1 MSFAPRVSL
10 IIVSRHRPEALKRV
24 AASLRFQSYTN
35 FEVILVS
42 DAPDRNFLAEIPA
55 SENMLHLSFNQANIS
70 AARNLGLAHA
80 QGEIVAFCD
89 DDAVPD
95 PNWLTALVQP
105 FESRNI
111 ASAGGFVRGRNGFS
125 YQWKALTS
133 DRFGE
138 DMSLDIDPTV
148 PFVEIPFDGKRFAKL
163 QGTNCAFRAD
173 ALRAIGGFDE
183 GFRFYLDETD
193 VCLRLA
199 QASHSAAFVNR
210 AEVHHGFERSALRSA
225 ARVPLSLGEIGAS
238 KRGYLEKHA
247 AGEDFSKVK
256 ERFFTEQKHRLLRLM
271 VEGRLEPRDVP
282 ALMDTLRDGF
292 NTPPKSTVPIQPPQI
307 DRAFNPVK
315 THGKAEGIALA
326 GGLLASRTLTEAAQ
340 KLASRN
346 IPVVVFRLGR
356 NSLFHKRYFDQ
367 RGFWMQTGGVFGR
380 SSRTDS
386 LFRWWTLGQRT
397 RRELKKFY
405 AEFGVTETQ
414 IF

>member
-42 DAPDRNFLAEIPA
+42 DAPDRSFLAGIPA
-55 SENMLHLSFNQANIS
+55 SENMLHIPFDQANIS

-105 FESRNI
+105 FSNPTI

-125 YQWKALTS
+125 YQWKALLS
-133 DRFGE
+133 DLRGE
-138 DMSLDIDPTV
+138 DTPLNIDQTLPY
-148 PFVEIPFDGKRFAKL
+148 VEVPFDGDRFAKL
-163 QGTNCAFRAD
+163 QGTNCAFRRD
-173 ALRAIGGFDE
+173 ALLGIGGFDE

-199 QASHSAAFVNR
+199 QAGHSAAFVNG
-210 AEVHHGFERSALRSA
+210 AEVHHGFEESALRSA
-225 ARVPLSLGEIGAS
+225 ARVPRSLFEIGAS
-238 KRGYLEKHA
+238 KRRYLDKYCAEEHVLEA
-247 AGEDFSKVK
+247 EQ
-256 ERFFTEQKHRLLRLM
+256 RFFSDQKKRLLRFM

-282 ALMDTLRDGF
+282 ALMGTLRDGF
-292 NTPPKSTVPIQPPQI
+292 NTIPEMVKSSHLVAE
-307 DRAFNPVK
+307 RAFGPLNAGKNP
-315 THGKAEGIALA
+315 KAVALA
-326 GGLLASRTLTEAAQ
+326 GGVLASRALTERAQ
-340 KLASRN
+340 ELAKCGT
-346 IPVVVFRLGR
+346 PVVVFRFAR
-356 NSLFHKRYFDQ
+356 NSLFHRRYFDE
-367 RGFWMQTGGVFGR
+367 RGFWVQTGGVFGR
-380 SSRTDS
+380 SSRTDP
-386 LFRWWTLGQRT
+386 LFSWWTLRHRT
-397 RRELKKFY
+397 RRELEKCY
-405 AEFGVTETQ
+405 VDFGVTETQ

>member
-42 DAPDRNFLAEIPA
+42 DAPDRSFLAGIPA
-55 SENMLHLSFNQANIS
+55 SENMLHIPFDQANIS

-105 FESRNI
+105 FSNPTI

-125 YQWKALTS
+125 YQWKALLS
-133 DRFGE
+133 DLRGE
-138 DMSLDIDPTV
+138 DTPLNIDQTSPY
-148 PFVEIPFDGKRFAKL
+148 VEVPFDGDRFAKL
-163 QGTNCAFRAD
+163 QGTNCAFRRD
-173 ALRAIGGFDE
+173 ALLGIGGFDE

-199 QASHSAAFVNR
+199 QAGHSAAFVNG
-210 AEVHHGFERSALRSA
+210 AEVHHGFEESALRSA
-225 ARVPLSLGEIGAS
+225 ARVPRSLFEIGAS
-238 KRGYLEKHA
+238 KRRYLDKNCAEERVLEA
-247 AGEDFSKVK
+247 EQ
-256 ERFFTEQKHRLLRLM
+256 RFFFDQKKRLLRLM

-282 ALMDTLRDGF
+282 ALMGTLRDGF
-292 NTPPKSTVPIQPPQI
+292 NTIPKMVKSSHLVAE
-307 DRAFNPVK
+307 RAFSPLNAGKNP
-315 THGKAEGIALA
+315 KAVALA
-326 GGLLASRTLTEAAQ
+326 AGVLASRALTERAQ
-340 KLASRN
+340 ELAKCGT
-346 IPVVVFRLGR
+346 PVVVFRFAR
-356 NSLFHKRYFDQ
+356 NSLFHRRYFDE
-367 RGFWMQTGGVFGR
+367 RGFWVQTGGVFGR
-380 SSRTDS
+380 SSRTDP
-386 LFRWWTLGQRT
+386 LFSWWTLRQRT
-397 RRELKKFY
+397 RRELEKCY
-405 AEFGVTETQ
+405 VDFGVTETQ